1 MHWFQRHLTLKGR
14 IILFLTAFFAALMV
28 QMYVNHYQSNVVLDQ
43 LGRQTG
49 NFHSISQFS
58 SGISRQLTALE
69 NFRWENG
76 DANAL
81 MQTLQSGSTT
91 ADTWLWRIDGDL
103 REVGE
108 EQYLLAQAVRT
119 TYENY
124 DRLMDELQT
133 DLKRGD
139 TEEAAALYYG
149 EVTLCGGYLQQ
160 YTDELLQTAI
170 TEGQRTYTRLS
181 ALNERLKGVQA
192 VTTLLCVLLGA
203 LFVRTVWHL
212 LDPVQQMIVASRA
225 IGRGELDTPDVI
237 VQQTDEIGQLAGAFN
252 TMKHSMARQVNMV
265 REKNEIERQLH
276 RRETEALEREAL
288 ADLVARRTDGR
299 VEVRVYSNG
308 VLGSETSVVEQM
320 EYGGIDFSRI
330 SIMSLG
336 EFVPQVYVLQLPFLY
351 ENDDHMWAVLDGP
364 IGQVFLDSIDRAI
377 GLTGLA
383 WFDAGLRHFYT
394 NSPVTR
400 LEDLQGMKI
409 RVAESSLMEAI
420 VLQLGADPVRIPYDD
435 VYSALAKREIDGA
448 ENNWPSYDYTG
459 HYEVAKYMLLDG
471 HTRIPELMLASAE
484 AMDKLADLD
493 PEFPTLVR
501 QCAKEAGLLERDLW
515 RQTEAASEEK
525 MRKAGVTVTTL
536 DEEELE
542 RFRQAT
548 APIYHMYADQKAL
561 IRRILNAA
569 PDGE

>member
-14 IILFLTAFFAALMV
+14 IILFLTAFFSALMV

-43 LGRQTG
+43 LDRQTG

-81 MQTLQSGSTT
+81 LQILQNGATT
-91 ADTWLWRIDGDL
+91 ADTWLWRIDSDL

-119 TYENY
+119 TYTNY
-124 DRLMDELQT
+124 DLLMDELQAH
-133 DLKRGD
+133 LKQGS

-149 EVTLCGGYLQQ
+149 EVTLCGEYLQR

-170 TEGQRTYTRLS
+170 TEGQSTYTRLS

-252 TMKHSMARQVNMV
+252 TMKHSMARQVNML

-276 RRETEALEREAL
+276 RRETEALELQNTIERARLQHLRSQIDPHFLFNTLGVIQRVSDEEKAPRTRTLITAL
-288 ADLVARRTDGR
+288 SQLLRYSLASNDLQVPLSR
-299 VEVRVYSNG
+299 EVR
-308 VLGSETSVVEQM
+308 
-320 EYGGIDFSRI
+320 II
-330 SIMSLG
+330 G
-336 EFVPQVYVLQLPFLY
+336 EFFAIYHVRFGDRVRLTWHISEDLDLTETMVPSFIVQPLVENAFKHGIVPRETGGTVHIRIRRLPRHRLLYISVRDDGVGMTREMLETVRAQLSRVPESGTHIGLS
-351 ENDDHMWAVLDGP
+351 NVAARLRLLDPPGRLDLHAAPGKGTRAVL
-364 IGQVFLDSIDRAI
+364 FLPLI
-377 GLTGLA
+377 
-383 WFDAGLRHFYT
+383 
-394 NSPVTR
+394 
-400 LEDLQGMKI
+400 
-409 RVAESSLMEAI
+409 
-420 VLQLGADPVRIPYDD
+420 
-435 VYSALAKREIDGA
+435 
-448 ENNWPSYDYTG
+448 
-459 HYEVAKYMLLDG
+459 
-471 HTRIPELMLASAE
+471 EL
-484 AMDKLADLD
+484 
-493 PEFPTLVR
+493 
-501 QCAKEAGLLERDLW
+501 
-515 RQTEAASEEK
+515 
-525 MRKAGVTVTTL
+525 
-536 DEEELE
+536 EELE
-542 RFRQAT
+542 EEQ
-548 APIYHMYADQKAL
+548 D
-561 IRRILNAA
+561 
-569 PDGE
+569 DV

>member
-14 IILFLTAFFAALMV
+14 IILFLTAFFAALMM
-28 QMYVNHYQSNVVLDQ
+28 QMYVNHYQFNVVLDQ
-43 LGRQTG
+43 LDRQMG

-58 SGISRQLTALE
+58 SGIGRQLTALE

-103 REVGE
+103 QEVGE

-119 TYENY
+119 TYTNY
-124 DRLMDELQT
+124 DLLMDELQAH
-133 DLKRGD
+133 LKRGN
-139 TEEAAALYYG
+139 TVEAAALYYG

-160 YTDELLQTAI
+160 YIDQLLQTAI
-170 TEGQRTYTRLS
+170 SEGQSTYTRLS
-181 ALNERLKGVQA
+181 ALNERLKVVQTM
-192 VTTLLCVLLGA
+192 TTLLCVLLGA

-252 TMKHSMARQVNMV
+252 TMKHSMARQVNML
-265 REKNEIERQLH
+265 REKNEIERQL
-276 RRETEALEREAL
+276 
-288 ADLVARRTDGR
+288 
-299 VEVRVYSNG
+299 
-308 VLGSETSVVEQM
+308 
-320 EYGGIDFSRI
+320 
-330 SIMSLG
+330 
-336 EFVPQVYVLQLPFLY
+336 
-351 ENDDHMWAVLDGP
+351 
-364 IGQVFLDSIDRAI
+364 
-377 GLTGLA
+377 
-383 WFDAGLRHFYT
+383 
-394 NSPVTR
+394 
-400 LEDLQGMKI
+400 
-409 RVAESSLMEAI
+409 
-420 VLQLGADPVRIPYDD
+420 GADPVRLSYDD
-435 VYSALAKREIDGA
+435 VYSALAKQEIDGA

-459 HYEVAKYMLLDG
+459 HYEVVKYMLLDG

-484 AMDKLADLD
+484 AMDKLAVLD
-493 PEFPTLVR
+493 PEYPALVR
-501 QCAKEAGLLERDLW
+501 ECAKEAGLLERKLW
-515 RQTEAASEEK
+515 KQTEAASEAK
-525 MRKAGVTVTTL
+525 MREAGVIVTTL

-548 APIYHMYADQKAL
+548 APIYDMYADQKAL

-569 PDGE
+569 PDQG

>member
-14 IILFLTAFFAALMV
+14 IILFLTAFFAALMM

-43 LGRQTG
+43 LDRQMG

-103 REVGE
+103 QEVGE

-119 TYENY
+119 TYTNY
-124 DRLMDELQT
+124 DLLMDELQAH
-133 DLKRGD
+133 LKRGN
-139 TEEAAALYYG
+139 TVEAAALYYG

-160 YTDELLQTAI
+160 YTDQLLQTAI
-170 TEGQRTYTRLS
+170 SERQSTYTRLS
-181 ALNERLKGVQA
+181 ALNERLKVVQT

-252 TMKHSMARQVNMV
+252 TMKHSMTRQVNML
-265 REKNEIERQLH
+265 REKNEIERQL
-276 RRETEALEREAL
+276 
-288 ADLVARRTDGR
+288 
-299 VEVRVYSNG
+299 
-308 VLGSETSVVEQM
+308 
-320 EYGGIDFSRI
+320 
-330 SIMSLG
+330 
-336 EFVPQVYVLQLPFLY
+336 
-351 ENDDHMWAVLDGP
+351 
-364 IGQVFLDSIDRAI
+364 
-377 GLTGLA
+377 
-383 WFDAGLRHFYT
+383 
-394 NSPVTR
+394 
-400 LEDLQGMKI
+400 
-409 RVAESSLMEAI
+409 
-420 VLQLGADPVRIPYDD
+420 GADPVRLSYDD
-435 VYSALAKREIDGA
+435 VYSALAKQEIDGA

-459 HYEVAKYMLLDG
+459 HYEVVKYMLLDG

-484 AMDKLADLD
+484 AMDKLAALD
-493 PEFPTLVR
+493 PEYPALVR
-501 QCAKEAGLLERDLW
+501 ECAKEAGLLERKLW
-515 RQTEAASEEK
+515 KQTEAASEAK
-525 MRKAGVTVTTL
+525 MREAGVIVTTL

-548 APIYHMYADQKAL
+548 APIYDMYADQKAL

-569 PDGE
+569 PDQG